1 MLNKEFTTNQ
11 GYKIVI
17 VEYKNNRNCTIRFLH
32 NNFTKNTTYQH
43 ILSGS
48 IKNPYHKS
56 IFNVGYLGVGRYK
69 SKKNGKI
76 TKYYNVWKSMLERCY
91 NIKIQNKYPTYKGT
105 IVCDESGKEITRESN
120 VNKRIRYGNKTYL
133 YNGKKYNVLKW

>member
-105 IVCDESGKEITRESN
+105 IVCEEWHNFQVFVQWFEENYIDGFH
-120 VNKRIRYGNKTYL
+120 L
-133 YNGKKYNVLKW
+133 D